1 MNPLVIKSNLELLA
15 KDENT
20 KWGVTVIVTPLLS
33 VVNRLFL
40 NLVFLLEAS
49 LRVGSRSEELKQGL
63 ALRSL
68 NRLLPGILKAY
79 RAVLELLTYDLDVLV
94 VLLAVCPVLL
104 VLHAVATCALELLHV
119 LTVDGVL
126 ELH

>member
-68 NRLLPGILKAY
+68 NRLLPGILEAY
-79 RAVLELLTYDLDVLV
+79 RAVLELLAYDLDVLV
-94 VLLAVCPVLL
+94 VLFAVCPVLL
-104 VLHAVATCALELLHV
+104 VLHAVATGALQFLHV